1 MLTKIAIFIDEL
13 RHLLLQPIILFH
25 QQLVHSSQ
33 LPIDSLEPRRL
44 LSLQTKQQPTKDT
57 SCESAVTSG
66 QQHNLTTQHPPRDA
80 SPAGLVGLSLLAP
93 ILSLWSETTWLCING
108 LWNYVL
114 FFFPGFCPLQKR
126 L

>member
-1 MLTKIAIFIDEL
+1 MYIYIYIYVNALEFEL
-13 RHLLLQPIILFH
+13 EWCFY
-25 QQLVHSSQ
+25 
-33 LPIDSLEPRRL
+33 
-44 LSLQTKQQPTKDT
+44 LQTTQATKDT
-57 SCESAVTSG
+57 NCESVVTSG
-66 QQHNLTTQHPPRDA
+66 QHNLTTQHPPRDA